1 MQLRSIALAALAALA
16 AAAHAAPVNLND
28 PSLLRINLAGASALR
43 NTFASLATNDLCGGT
58 ASNSDIRLYNTNGS
72 NSFNGNFWA
81 VTCPLPAA
89 GAAKLGVPTGTP
101 FALFKSD
108 AGGSAQGVF
117 TLGNQRPFMDP
128 ACAPGNCNNAP
139 VAATV
144 HAGVSDVEPKL
155 FRDINVPD
163 DSADPDVPGY
173 PLSGP
178 DTTGM
183 TITPV
188 VQTIFAVAVNQRL
201 YEAMFAQQGLGSR
214 RDAAGALCTVAST
227 EEVCIPSIGYAEARS
242 YFQGT
247 ESSWRL
253 LSNDASLVNSQ
264 VNVCRRVQGSGT
276 QAAANAHLGGFPC
289 TELPTTVARWF
300 DSSSAAPRESSPF
313 LNTMAD
319 GTSFAAHLAENI
331 PTVVTPATGG
341 GLFVFEGPG
350 TGNVTSCLIQ
360 AQTAGGY
367 AIGHVSKEN
376 AQTATWKHVKLEGAN
391 PLRDNLKRGRYDY
404 AVESTMQ
411 YKAADL
417 SGNLAIAVPRLVA
430 EAARPD
436 ALARLSSNAQQGV
449 AALPSAYA
457 GAFGAGSANEITFGS
472 RVTRVGNTCNP
483 FTAVK

>member
-1 MQLRSIALAALAALA
+1 MQFRSIALAALAALA
-16 AAAHAAPVNLND
+16 TAAHAAPVNLND
-28 PSLLRINLAGASALR
+28 PNLLRINVNGASALR
-43 NTFASLATNDLCGGT
+43 NTLASLATNDLCGGT
-58 ASNSDIRLYNTNGS
+58 SANSDIRLYNTNGAD
-72 NSFNGNFWA
+72 SFNGNFWA
-81 VTCPLPAA
+81 VSCPLPAA
-89 GAAKLGVPTGTP
+89 GAAKLGVPAGTP

-139 VAATV
+139 VNATV
-144 HAGVSDVEPKL
+144 HVGISDVEPAL

-173 PLSGP
+173 LLTGP

-183 TITPV
+183 IITPV

-201 YEAMFAQQGLGSR
+201 YEAMFAQQGLGTK
-214 RDAAGALCTVAST
+214 RDMAGNLCTTAST
-227 EEVCIPSIGYAEARS
+227 EDTCIPSIGYAEARS
-242 YFQGT
+242 YFAGT
-247 ESSWRL
+247 ENNWRM

-276 QAAANAHLGGFPC
+276 QAAANAIISGFPC
-289 TELPTTVARWF
+289 GTPTPVARWS
-300 DSSSAAPRESSPF
+300 DSSSAMPRDSSPF
-313 LNTMAD
+313 LNSMAD
-319 GTSFAAHLAENI
+319 GTTFAVHLEENI
-331 PTVVTPATGG
+331 PTVTLPATGG

-350 TGNVTSCLIQ
+350 TGNVTACLNR

-411 YKAADL
+411 YKAAGL

-430 EAARPD
+430 EVRRPD
-436 ALARLSSNAQQGV
+436 ALARLSPNAQNGV
-449 AALPSAYA
+449 AALPTAYA
-457 GAFGAGSANEITFGS
+457 GAFGTGTANEITFGS
-472 RVTRVGNTCNP
+472 RVTRSGNTCNP
-483 FTAVK
+483 LTAVK